1 MTAYSDSYDR
11 ERQSREQG
19 SMSFLEH
26 LDELRRRLMRS
37 AFFVVIAFMVCWFVS
52 DKIYHFLEVPVRAA
66 MMEAKK
72 MVAVPLTELS
82 RITLNDL
89 PDGQKLKF
97 TFPTD
102 AKIEDKTLVPNGST
116 VDVQV
121 KRATPNDP
129 PQLVTNDYWFVNS
142 ECIIKPGFVIPE
154 SLTGPKANELSRDNE
169 LVVLKATGAFNLY
182 IEVSF
187 YAALFLSVPFLLW
200 QAWGFISPGL
210 YEHEKRYAVPFVLMA
225 SVFFLL
231 GCAFAYYVAFPRA
244 ANYLL
249 SVAAGGR
256 LRPQLTADDYFDL
269 ILTIMLGLGVV
280 FEIPT
285 ITYFLSRLG
294 LINHKILL
302 KIWRWAIIVIFIIA
316 AVLTP
321 TTDIP
326 NMMIFAAPMILLYF
340 LSVGIAWAFH
350 RKRMNDREAAAQS

>member
-1 MTAYSDSYDR
+1 MTAYSEGYAG
-11 ERQSREQG
+11 EAGGREQG

-26 LDELRRRLMRS
+26 LDELRRRLIRS
-37 AFFVVIAFMVCWFVS
+37 ALFMAVAFFVCWFVS

-66 MMEAKK
+66 MMEAKIF
-72 MVAVPLTELS
+72 VAVPLEGAN
-82 RITLNDL
+82 RVTLNDL

-97 TFPTD
+97 TFPAD
-102 AKIEDKTLVPNGST
+102 ARIESTLVPAGST
-116 VDVQV
+116 VDVQI
-121 KRATPNDP
+121 KRATPDDP
-129 PQLVTNDYWFVNS
+129 PQLVTNDFWLVNS
-142 ECIIKPGFVIPE
+142 QCIVKPGFVLPE
-154 SLTGPKANELSRDNE
+154 NLTSPSAVGLNRDNE

-187 YAALFLSVPFLLW
+187 YAALFFSVPFLLW

-249 SVAAGGR
+249 GVAAGGR

-269 ILTIMLGLGVV
+269 ILTIMLGLGLV

-285 ITYFLSRLG
+285 ITYFLSRIG
-294 LINHKILL
+294 LVNHKILL
-302 KIWRWAIIVIFIIA
+302 KIWRWAIIVIFIISA
-316 AVLTP
+316 ILTP

-350 RKRMNDREAAAQS
+350 RKRMNDREAAART

>member
-1 MTAYSDSYDR
+1 MTAYSEGYDR
-11 ERQSREQG
+11 EGAREQG
-19 SMSFLEH
+19 AMSFLEH
-26 LDELRRRLMRS
+26 LDELRRRLIRS
-37 AFFVVIAFMVCWFVS
+37 AMFMVVAFMLCWFVS
-52 DKIYHFLEVPVRAA
+52 DKIYAFLEVPVRAA
-66 MMEAKK
+66 IMEAKK
-72 MVAVPLTELS
+72 MAAVDLTS
-82 RITLNDL
+82 AGASITALNDL
-89 PDGQKLKF
+89 QEGQKIKF
-97 TFPTD
+97 AFPAD
-102 AKIEDKTLVPNGST
+102 AKIQDTLVPIGTT
-116 VDVQV
+116 VETQV
-121 KRATPNDP
+121 KRAKPDDL
-129 PQLVTNDYWFVNS
+129 PQLVTDELLFINS
-142 ECIIKPGFVIPE
+142 EFIVKPGFVIPDN
-154 SLTGPKANELSRDNE
+154 LTNPKAMELNRDNQ

-187 YAALFLSVPFLLW
+187 YAALFFSVPFLLW

-210 YEHEKRYAVPFVLMA
+210 YEHEKRYAVPFVMMA

-249 SVAAGGR
+249 GVAAGGK

-285 ITYFLSRLG
+285 ITYFLSRIG

-326 NMMIFAAPMILLYF
+326 NMLIFAAPMMLLYF
-340 LSVGIAWAFH
+340 FSVGIAWAFH
-350 RKRMNDREAAAQS
+350 RKRMSDKEAAAQQ

>member
-1 MTAYSDSYDR
+1 MTAYSEGYEGETPKR
-11 ERQSREQG
+11 EEG

-26 LDELRRRLMRS
+26 LDELRRRLIRS
-37 AFFVVIAFMVCWFVS
+37 ALFMFAAFMLCWFVS
-52 DKIYHFLEVPVRAA
+52 DKIYQFLEVPVRAA
-66 MMEAKK
+66 MMEARKLT
-72 MVAVPLTELS
+72 AVPLIDVPH
-82 RITLNDL
+82 ITLNDL
-89 PDGQKLKF
+89 QDGQKLKF
-97 TFPTD
+97 HLLAD
-102 AKIEDKTLVPNGST
+102 ARIGNTLIPNGST
-116 VDVQV
+116 VETQV
-121 KRATPNDP
+121 KRATPDDP
-129 PQLVTNDYWFVNS
+129 PHLVTDERWYIHSQF
-142 ECIIKPGFVIPE
+142 IIEPGFVIPE
-154 SLTGPKANELSRDNE
+154 ELASPKAVELSRDNQ
-169 LVVLKATGAFNLY
+169 LMVTKATGAFNLY

-210 YEHEKRYAVPFVLMA
+210 YEHEKKYAVPFVAMA

-249 SVAAGGR
+249 GVAAGGK

-285 ITYFLSRLG
+285 ITYFLSRIG
-294 LINHKILL
+294 LVNHKILL
-302 KIWRWAIIVIFIIA
+302 KIWRWAMIAIFIIA

-321 TTDIP
+321 TTDVP
-326 NMMIFAAPMILLYF
+326 NMMIFAAPMMLLYF

-350 RKRMNDREAAAQS
+350 RRRMSDREAAAGS

>member
-1 MTAYSDSYDR
+1 MTAYSESYDR
-11 ERQSREQG
+11 DSGAREQG

-26 LDELRRRLMRS
+26 LDELRRRLIRS
-37 AFFVVIAFMVCWFVS
+37 ALFLLVAFMVCWFVS

-72 MVAVPLTELS
+72 MVAVPLQGAT
-82 RITLNDL
+82 RITLNEL

-102 AKIEDKTLVPNGST
+102 AKIEDTLVLAGST

-121 KRATPNDP
+121 KRATPDDP
-129 PQLVTNDYWFVNS
+129 PQLVTGDYWFINS
-142 ECIIKPGFVIPE
+142 ECIVKPGFIIPE
-154 SLTGPKANELSRDNE
+154 SLTAPSAVGLSRDNE

-200 QAWGFISPGL
+200 QAWAFISPGL
-210 YEHEKRYAVPFVLMA
+210 YEHEKKYAVPFVLMA

-249 SVAAGGR
+249 GVAAGGK

-285 ITYFLSRLG
+285 ITYFLSRIG

-302 KIWRWAIIVIFIIA
+302 KIWRWAIIAIFIVA

-326 NMMIFAAPMILLYF
+326 NMMIFAAPMMLLYF
-340 LSVGIAWAFH
+340 FSVGIAWVFY
-350 RKRMNDREAAAQS
+350 RKRMNDKEAAAQS

>member
-1 MTAYSDSYDR
+1 MTAYSESYDR
-11 ERQSREQG
+11 DGSSREQG

-26 LDELRRRLMRS
+26 LDELRKRLIRS
-37 AFFVVIAFMVCWFVS
+37 AMFMLVAFMACWFVS
-52 DKIYHFLEVPVRAA
+52 DKIYQFLEVPVRAA
-66 MMEAKK
+66 MLEAKK
-72 MVAVPLTELS
+72 ISAVTLTGLS
-82 RITLNDL
+82 RTRLNDL
-89 PDGQKLKF
+89 QDGQKAKF
-97 TFPTD
+97 LFPAD
-102 AKIEDKTLVPNGST
+102 ARIDDTLVPGGT
-116 VDVQV
+116 TLDVQV

-129 PQLVTNDYWFVNS
+129 PRLITTEPLVINS
-142 ECIIKPGFVIPE
+142 ESVVEPGFLIPE
-154 SLTGPKANELSRDNE
+154 TLTSPSAQQLSRDNQ

-210 YEHEKRYAVPFVLMA
+210 YEHEKKYAIPFVMMA

-249 SVAAGGR
+249 GVAAGGK

-285 ITYFLSRLG
+285 ITYFLSRIG
-294 LINHKILL
+294 LINHRILL
-302 KIWRWAIIVIFIIA
+302 KIWRWAIIAIFIIA

-326 NMMIFAAPMILLYF
+326 NMMIFAAPMMLLYF

-350 RKRMNDREAAAQS
+350 RKRMNDKEAAAS